1 MRAIYLSVFIVSL
14 SGYVLANLRAPM
26 WFPEAPSSFL
36 SKVSSD
42 NTAQNLEVQKE
53 RLTMDC
59 SYTSCDVDAVYYIA
73 AKQSERLQFEFILPV
88 DVSVVTNIN
97 GLSSVATVSM
107 IPYSISDRFN
117 DNSSAKAYKAVF
129 TGRLNAGDNF
139 IQINYEQKL
148 GLFESDYGYFTH
160 SRFTEKF
167 TYALGPLKEWQLAPD
182 FSLDI
187 TLSTPKQRPDRDGWS
202 LFKKRSISCQL
213 DNSQQI
219 KKGDKIIYYSRLDKK
234 FPDELVCYMGDT
246 DLLGRR

>member
-1 MRAIYLSVFIVSL
+1 
-14 SGYVLANLRAPM
+14 M
-26 WFPEAPSSFL
+26 WLPEGPSSFL
-36 SKVSSD
+36 NTVSSSSSVKS
-42 NTAQNLEVQKE
+42 LEVQKE
-53 RLTMDC
+53 RLSIDC
-59 SYTSCDVDAVYYIA
+59 SYTHCDVDAVYYIV
-73 AKQSERLQFEFILPV
+73 AKQSESLQFEFILPTEV
-88 DVSVVTNIN
+88 AVTANIN
-97 GLSSVATVSM
+97 GQDSIATLSMT
-107 IPYSISDRFN
+107 YYDISGEQGNIEENFGRQL
-117 DNSSAKAYKAVF
+117 YKAVF
-129 TGRLNAGDNF
+129 YGQLNTGDNF
-139 IQINYEQKL
+139 IQIRYQQKL
-148 GLFESDYGYFTH
+148 GLFERDYGYFTH

-219 KKGDKIIYYSRLDKK
+219 KKGDKIIYYSRLDKQ